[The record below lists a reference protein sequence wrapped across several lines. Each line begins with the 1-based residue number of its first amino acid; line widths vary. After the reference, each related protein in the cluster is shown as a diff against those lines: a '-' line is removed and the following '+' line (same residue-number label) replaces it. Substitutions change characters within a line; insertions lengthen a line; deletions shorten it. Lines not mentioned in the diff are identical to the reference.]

1 MNSKADRFKNLEDD
15 NMLSELLGVEPEETT
30 EEQET
35 ANELIKIVNEFQALD
50 HVDDTA
56 IDAFLN
62 QVKSLIANDT
72 DDRLTPST
80 EEQILAEGGN
90 ARTNKKESKTKRTNL
105 LFRPSAYEDFQ
116 KLAIIR
122 HTSTNDLMNTIVE
135 NVVDANADV
144 LEAYD
149 KLNNL
154 AK

>member
-1 MNSKADRFKNLEDD
+1 MNSKANKFKNLEDD
-15 NMLSELLGVEPEETT
+15 NMLSELLGVEPEEIT

-35 ANELIKIVNEFQALD
+35 VNELIKIVNEFQALD
-50 HVDDTA
+50 HVDQTA
-56 IDAFLN
+56 INDLLN
-62 QVKSLIANDT
+62 QVKGLVGNKTSDK
-72 DDRLTPST
+72 LTPST
-80 EEQILAEGGN
+80 EEQIIAEGGN
-90 ARTNKKESKTKRTNL
+90 ARTSKKESKTKRTNL